1 MMNPTGESES
11 DAVRLDFGRRLML
24 QFRGSSGIRA
34 SFIRAS
40 ASSSPT
46 CRARPS
52 GWSPSTTSAARASN
66 GSKKARPRSSGLGC
80 RAGRSRPTR
89 CGSSFMRWP
98 TISATSCARGDARAD
113 QRLVF
118 ERVAW
123 PLYGHRQ
130 PRRVHEVGQPLG
142 IAHHTRRDRVGAD
155 AGQDALARRPWPL
168 DRLCLHALDEIVV
181 DALGRPPQRPVV

>member
-40 ASSSPT
+40 ASSSPNLS
-46 CRARPS
+46 RP
-52 GWSPSTTSAARASN
+52 AERVVAFYNKR
-66 GSKKARPRSSGLGC
+66 C

-113 QRLVF
+113 QRLVAD
-118 ERVAW
+118 ELEGEADQDRRE
-123 PLYGHRQ
+123 GGE
-130 PRRVHEVGQPLG
+130 PRTL
-142 IAHHTRRDRVGAD
+142 RRISDG
-155 AGQDALARRPWPL
+155 G
-168 DRLCLHALDEIVV
+168 
-181 DALGRPPQRPVV
+181 GRHPTANVP

>member
-34 SFIRAS
+34 SFIRTS

-89 CGSSFMRWP
+89 CVSSFMRWP

-113 QRLVF
+113 QRLVAD
-118 ERVAW
+118 ELEGEADQDRREGGEPRTLRRISDGGGRHPTANGNPSSIMTAMP
-123 PLYGHRQ
+123 PLHDA
-130 PRRVHEVGQPLG
+130 PLPAG
-142 IAHHTRRDRVGAD
+142 IR
-155 AGQDALARRPWPL
+155 
-168 DRLCLHALDEIVV
+168 
-181 DALGRPPQRPVV
+181 